1 MIIGGV
7 ALNTTSAVCTFLLF
21 SVLKFFLQEFSMK
34 QKKAIALAAAQI
46 ILISAVY
53 FILSLSCGG
62 SAPEP
67 EKQVPIDISIVN
79 QWLNNY
85 EEKIQVTQELSSKQ
99 LMEVTKLCLSA
110 GDLTNVTIVEENSIL
125 SFAVLESKIT
135 VSNIPLK
142 YQFQYSISKSG
153 VLTMRIKSVMEY
165 EPGKFKVAI
174 AESELQNY
182 EQQVIKLFSD
192 QMRQNADIVI
202 KRSSDFA

>member
-1 MIIGGV
+1 
-7 ALNTTSAVCTFLLF
+7 
-21 SVLKFFLQEFSMK
+21 MK

-46 ILISAVY
+46 VLISAVY

-99 LMEVTKLCLSA
+99 LMEVAKLCLSA